1 MNVYEL
7 SLETK
12 QLHRKFIKD
21 FNLPLQVV
29 QEPYFSERL
38 KYLEED
44 YGANTNYLNL
54 LETIRDHFG
63 SHQNKFM
70 EYGHSLAD
78 RIVGD
83 IVNSDAYK
91 KDFLR
96 LLPTKQEIEQHNRS
110 IKDKITNG
118 KKLYTQEQDG
128 CMFVSFDMKKANF
141 QLIRYTCPAV
151 LHDAKTYEEY
161 ISNFT
166 DFDYFKF
173 SKGLRQAIF
182 GKVSPKE
189 VSQAELCIS
198 SEFFLYMNGLI
209 GEKYEPYS
217 INNDEVIFKFKG
229 TEEEFLRDKLVDGN
243 DVEFKG
249 ITFRATKFILHS
261 RVFQLATSD
270 QQLVVFEKEDILKA
284 HKRTLACCP
293 ATYHPQVYKALR
305 GVEIGSN
312 DLVFYYEHEL
322 CKFMYPI
329 KLIK

>member
-1 MNVYEL
+1 MNVNEL

-12 QLHRKFIKD
+12 QLHKKFIKD
-21 FNLPLQVV
+21 FNFPLQVV
-29 QEPYFSERL
+29 QEPYFSQRL

-44 YGANTNYLNL
+44 YGANTSYLNL
-54 LETIRDHFG
+54 LEMLRDHFDSKPG
-63 SHQNKFM
+63 KFM
-70 EYGHSLAD
+70 EYGHALAD
-78 RIVGD
+78 RIISD
-83 IVNSDAYK
+83 ITNSDAYK

-96 LLPTKQEIEQHNRS
+96 LLPTKQEIDQHAKS
-110 IKDKITNG
+110 IDGKIING
-118 KKLYTQEQDG
+118 KRLYTQEQDG

-161 ISNFT
+161 ISHFT
-166 DFDYFKF
+166 EFDYFKN
-173 SKGLRQAIF
+173 SKGLRQTIF
-182 GKVSPKE
+182 GKVNPKG
-189 VSQAELCIS
+189 VSQAELCIT
-198 SEFFLYMNGLI
+198 SEFFLYIHGLI

-229 TEEEFLRDKLVDGN
+229 SMEEFLKDKLVDGN
-243 DVEFKG
+243 DIEFKG
-249 ITFRATKFILHS
+249 IVFRATKFILHA
-261 RVFQLATSD
+261 RLFELATSD
-270 QQLVVFEKEDILKA
+270 QQLCVFEKEDILKA
-284 HKRTLACCP
+284 HKLTLACCP

-305 GVEIGSN
+305 GLEISSD